1 MTEVNN
7 ENLGKVSGGQADVAQ
22 ERHFIYTCPICAK
35 TRNVTRYGCFMT
47 RFEPICSDCK
57 SKYDNDKFAEL
68 WKNST
73 VKNCMVGI
81 KDNKS
86 DTTESK

>member
-1 MTEVNN
+1 MTEINN
-7 ENLGKVSGGQADVAQ
+7 ENLVKISGGKADVAQ

-57 SKYDNDKFAEL
+57 SKYDNDKLAEL

-73 VKNCMVGI
+73 VKNCMLEI